1 LIVDNVSKFANILKI
16 ELSFHIPNAV
26 LIHSPP
32 HSINF
37 SEKTMRQSFLKS
49 SLFGLA
55 FALSACT
62 NPISDEM
69 RSIGFTPNPSPQDN
83 VQLGTLYRVERSL
96 SGIGSRRLTMLCNPI
111 TIDRNYLK
119 EAGSNDLQ
127 QEGNYTK
134 SNTPDVIRIINSSKS
149 GNVTIDLPQLEVIKA
164 SAAAQGSTVRQVYV
178 TVTNAHIQQM
188 ALNDFRKMA
197 QHLADKDASA
207 NGCKA
212 LLRQYAGETEGLM
225 RLFVADV
232 TYRVDAQNASSLNAN
247 ASFQE
252 TMKTELNANYN
263 STTGTY
269 SAGRY
274 MVYGWTFQPLEGLR
288 LD

>member
-1 LIVDNVSKFANILKI
+1 MK
-16 ELSFHIPNAV
+16 
-26 LIHSPP
+26 
-32 HSINF
+32 
-37 SEKTMRQSFLKS
+37 QSFLNS
-49 SLFGLA
+49 SLLGLA
-55 FALSACT
+55 VALSACT
-62 NPISDEM
+62 NPISAEM
-69 RSIGFTPNPSPQDN
+69 RSIGFTPNTSPQDN

-96 SGIGSRRLTMLCNPI
+96 SGIGSRRLTMLCNPL

-134 SNTPDVIRIINSSKS
+134 SNTPDVNRIINSSIS
-149 GNVTIDLPQLEVIKA
+149 GNVTIDPPQLEAIKA
-164 SAAAQGSTVRQVYV
+164 SAAAQGSTVRQVYL
-178 TVTNAHIQQM
+178 TMTNAHIQQM

-212 LLRQYAGETEGLM
+212 LLRQYDGETEGLM
-225 RLFVADV
+225 RLFVASV

-252 TMKTELNANYN
+252 VMQTELNAKFN

-269 SAGRY
+269 SSGRH